1 MCSLWEPSHCV
12 ALAGMVCFELT
23 EIFLSPPPECPAPSF
38 ISMNTLHIHFHCHP
52 LIYLSLK
59 LNIFI
64 TFICCVCILHRVQ
77 GTACES
83 LFSLTMCIPR
93 ISLSNLYPV
102 SHLTGLSTFLVCGL
116 VIRIFS
122 EVEKIMYFLWTW
134 NCVLSGHRI
143 LKEGVVFINK
153 VIKRDSWEAKLRPGN
168 WSMSMRKLRLL
179 RDLVYYIGRG
189 NYRHFDQKEMF
200 LDL

>member
-1 MCSLWEPSHCV
+1 
-12 ALAGMVCFELT
+12 MVCLFWTHRDLPVSTSWVPSPILYIYEYST
-23 EIFLSPPPECPAPSF
+23 HSFSLSSSP
-38 ISMNTLHIHFHCHP
+38 
-52 LIYLSLK
+52 IYLSLK

-64 TFICCVCILHRVQ
+64 TFVCYVCILHRVQ

-93 ISLSNLYPV
+93 ISLNNLYPV
-102 SHLTGLSTFLVCGL
+102 SRMTGLSTFLVYGL
-116 VIRIFS
+116 VIWIFN

-134 NCVLSGHRI
+134 NYVLSGHRI
-143 LKEGVVFINK
+143 LKEGVMSINK

-179 RDLVYYIGRG
+179 KDLVYYIGRG
-189 NYRHFDQKEMF
+189 NYRDFDQKEMF